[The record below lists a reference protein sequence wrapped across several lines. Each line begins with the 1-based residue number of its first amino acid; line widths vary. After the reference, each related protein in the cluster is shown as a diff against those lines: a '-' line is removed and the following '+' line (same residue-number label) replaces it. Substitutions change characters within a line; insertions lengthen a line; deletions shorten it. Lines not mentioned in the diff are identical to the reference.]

1 MFQPQVWFLLRT
13 YNAGEKRGSVIYKKV
28 MEGKQP
34 CRRIKGE
41 KENEGTLPRTTV
53 PRGVALSLF
62 STRDSFLAS
71 RPVSPVPFQ

>member
-1 MFQPQVWFLLRT
+1 MREIISHLTFQPQVWFLLGT

-41 KENEGTLPRTTV
+41 KGEGE
-53 PRGVALSLF
+53 
-62 STRDSFLAS
+62 
-71 RPVSPVPFQ
+71 